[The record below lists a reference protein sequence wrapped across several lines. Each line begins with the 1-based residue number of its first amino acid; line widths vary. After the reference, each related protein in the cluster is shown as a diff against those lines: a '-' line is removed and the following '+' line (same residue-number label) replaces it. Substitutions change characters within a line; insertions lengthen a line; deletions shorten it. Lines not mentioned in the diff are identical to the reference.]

1 VQECDSE
8 GVADG
13 RDGRRTPGAR
23 VTALFSERSVADGV
37 AAVDRKNAGKMPA
50 LPCDYFS
57 SSIKARA
64 LGCNVRESEP
74 FLSA

>member
-1 VQECDSE
+1 
-8 GVADG
+8 
-13 RDGRRTPGAR
+13 
-23 VTALFSERSVADGV
+23 LFSERSVADGV